1 MIDDLIRDATTRMDK
16 SVEATHNELN
26 TIRTGRASAALLD
39 RVTVDYYGQQT
50 PLNQLATLNVPEP
63 RLLTVQPF
71 DPSSLGSI
79 ERAIQESDLNPSND
93 GKIIRLPIP
102 QLTEERRR
110 ELVKVARQVAEEGR
124 VAVRNVRR
132 DVIHH
137 LKEEQSVGADEE
149 HRAEDRV
156 QKLTDEH
163 VQRIDELLK
172 RKEAEITE
180 V

>member
-79 ERAIQESDLNPSND
+79 
-93 GKIIRLPIP
+93 
-102 QLTEERRR
+102 
-110 ELVKVARQVAEEGR
+110 
-124 VAVRNVRR
+124 
-132 DVIHH
+132 
-137 LKEEQSVGADEE
+137 
-149 HRAEDRV
+149 
-156 QKLTDEH
+156 
-163 VQRIDELLK
+163 
-172 RKEAEITE
+172 
-180 V
+180 